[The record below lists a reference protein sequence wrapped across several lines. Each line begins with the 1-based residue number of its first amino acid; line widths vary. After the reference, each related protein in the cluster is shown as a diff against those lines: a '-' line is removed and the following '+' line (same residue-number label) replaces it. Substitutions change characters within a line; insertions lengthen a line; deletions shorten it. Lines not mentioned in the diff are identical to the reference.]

1 MFKYNKDVIPT
12 DCEPGVTRK
21 ILCYSDD
28 LMMCEISFKKG
39 SKGNFHKHEHLQI
52 TYIAKGSFEFTIGGE
67 TKIVNQGDSV
77 YMPSNVEHGVTALED
92 GILVDVFNPMR
103 KYFLKKTPGAQTPG
117 IFNFITFCY
126 IFSDTLNNNAAY
138 LFIFTLSIP
147 KNASCPILLTL
158 LGTFISLIPLSAKTP

>member
-28 LMMCEISFKKG
+28 LMMCEITFKKG

-52 TYIAKGSFEFTIGGE
+52 TYIAKGS
-67 TKIVNQGDSV
+67 KIVNQGDSV

-103 KYFLKKTPGAQTPG
+103 KDFLA
-117 IFNFITFCY
+117 
-126 IFSDTLNNNAAY
+126 
-138 LFIFTLSIP
+138 
-147 KNASCPILLTL
+147 
-158 LGTFISLIPLSAKTP
+158 

>member
-1 MFKYNKDVIPT
+1 MDYEAVRMNADGLHLSRFSNGPIESLNHIAKDL
-12 DCEPGVTRK
+12 K
-21 ILCYSDD
+21 KN
-28 LMMCEISFKKG
+28 EISFKKG

-103 KYFLKKTPGAQTPG
+103 KDFLK
-117 IFNFITFCY
+117 
-126 IFSDTLNNNAAY
+126 
-138 LFIFTLSIP
+138 
-147 KNASCPILLTL
+147 
-158 LGTFISLIPLSAKTP
+158 